1 MANLQTTTATNF
13 TVSTSSTAATIRCSN
28 SISVQQWAG
37 FVGIQTPY
45 YDPSGNFANVFANTA
60 GYTWITGYIAVPAN
74 QSYNTSHAFYF
85 ALSRYGLDYTWTF
98 NDGLLGLSLYQ
109 DPTNPN
115 INYLRMTNNYNAS
128 WAYGNYHLN
137 MTVFTPVNA
146 ISSSYLTRVN

>member
-45 YDPSGNFANVFANTA
+45 YDPTGNFANVFANTA

-74 QSYNTSHAFYF
+74 QSYNTNHAFYF
-85 ALSRYGLDYTWTF
+85 ALSRYGLDYTWT
-98 NDGLLGLSLYQ
+98 
-109 DPTNPN
+109 
-115 INYLRMTNNYNAS
+115 
-128 WAYGNYHLN
+128 
-137 MTVFTPVNA
+137 
-146 ISSSYLTRVN
+146 